1 MAELIAAG
9 DDNGDD
15 VDGNAGENANDMLHK
30 RVAVNEI

>member
-15 VDGNAGENANDMLHK
+15 VDSNAGENANDMLHK
-30 RVAVNEI
+30 SVAANEI